1 MSFCLRQLSLVD
13 EEFDVTG
20 TGLTAADQFAAGLG
34 DLERQ
39 QEGVEEQSAVP
50 ANIAE
55 QSSTLPRRRK
65 MHGRGA
71 IGNITF
77 IQS

>member
-39 QEGVEEQSAVP
+39 QEGVEEQSAVQP
-50 ANIAE
+50 
-55 QSSTLPRRRK
+55 T
-65 MHGRGA
+65 
-71 IGNITF
+71 
-77 IQS
+77 